1 MAPQHS
7 VPALASA
14 PPKHVHKWFLRPPSG
29 GRGAPGL
36 GSSSRALEL
45 GFQGPR
51 SWCVVQKG
59 ASRWAPLSGT
69 LDSSLLRGKARG
81 GPELVCYRSVS
92 HCCWN
97 YRTLSGLKR
106 QRTRLA
112 VPGLRSHIPV
122 QGMGVW
128 SLVRK
133 LRSHTP
139 LSQNTKTLKTKPKTP
154 GSNIVRN
161 SEKILQKINKL
172 KNIQLKKKKKER
184 CKSIIS

>member
-14 PPKHVHKWFLRPPSG
+14 PPEHMHKRFLHPLSG

-36 GSSSRALEL
+36 GNSPRALDL

-51 SWCVVQKG
+51 NWCVVQKG
-59 ASRWAPLSGT
+59 ASRWALLPGT

-97 YRTLSGLKR
+97 YHTLSGLKW
-106 QRTRLA
+106 QRTCLA
-112 VPGLRSHIPV
+112 VQWVRFHLPME
-122 QGMGVW
+122 GMGVW

-133 LRSHTP
+133 LRSHMP
-139 LSQNTKTLKTKPKTP
+139 LSQNTKILKTKPKTRE
-154 GSNIVRN
+154 SNIVRN
-161 SEKILQKINKL
+161 SEKILQKIN
-172 KNIQLKKKKKER
+172 
-184 CKSIIS
+184 